1 MGYTMKRVS
10 YTQLVIDV
18 VNQRGC
24 IERKVLVHE
33 LARMTSRSEREIES
47 FISSD
52 LRKLVDA
59 GIIVRKARGIY
70 CKA

>member
-1 MGYTMKRVS
+1 VGRTMKKVS
-10 YTQLVIDV
+10 YIQLVIDV
-18 VNQRGC
+18 VSQRGC

-52 LRKLVDA
+52 LKKLVSA
-59 GIIVRKARGIY
+59 GVIVKKARGIY